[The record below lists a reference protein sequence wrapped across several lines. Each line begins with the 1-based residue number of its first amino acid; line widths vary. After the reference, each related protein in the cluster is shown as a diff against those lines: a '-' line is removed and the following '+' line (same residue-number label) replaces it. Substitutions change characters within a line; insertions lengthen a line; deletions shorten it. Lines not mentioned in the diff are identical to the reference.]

1 MSVLHFTR
9 PTFGKITANK
19 TKKIE
24 SNIKDQVYKNT
35 ELKKDIY
42 CKIFKKIHS
51 LDPEKLWTNVFHI
64 FSSPNN
70 YYLALFLHSG

>member
-1 MSVLHFTR
+1 MNHASEHVL
-9 PTFGKITANK
+9 PGDKEAGLSEI
-19 TKKIE
+19 IE
-24 SNIKDQVYKNT
+24 SNIKDQVYKKT